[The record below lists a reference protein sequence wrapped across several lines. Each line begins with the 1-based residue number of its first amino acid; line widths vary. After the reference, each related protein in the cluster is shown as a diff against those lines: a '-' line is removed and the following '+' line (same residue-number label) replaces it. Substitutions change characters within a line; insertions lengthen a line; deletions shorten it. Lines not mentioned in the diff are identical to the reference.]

1 MKAKNLWIKIV
12 AFVLA
17 AFMIGGTVYTA
28 IAMIMTM

>member
-28 IAMIMTM
+28 IAMMLSM